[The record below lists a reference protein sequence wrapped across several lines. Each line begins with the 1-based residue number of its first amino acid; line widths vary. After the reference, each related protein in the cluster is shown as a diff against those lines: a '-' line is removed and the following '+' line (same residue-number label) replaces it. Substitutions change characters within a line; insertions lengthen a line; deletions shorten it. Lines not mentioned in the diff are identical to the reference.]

1 MKNYELRNG
10 VSIPEIGYGTWK
22 TPDGE
27 TCEKA
32 VETAIRLGYHHIDA
46 EMRRAW
52 ETVLRIQGLR
62 GKSSF

>member
-46 EMRRAW
+46 ATILIRRRRP
-52 ETVLRIQGLR
+52 VDKY
-62 GKSSF
+62 KSR